1 MDAYNALRVAA
12 DRGGVSLASIG
23 RVMGRPDNY
32 VSNNISRGSIP
43 RCDTMA
49 RMADVC
55 GYKLALVPPDE
66 LTEGALVIDPASDR
80 EGDPLPRGGRFK

>member
-1 MDAYNALRVAA
+1 MDAYSALRIAA
-12 DRGGVSLASIG
+12 ERGGVSLARIG
-23 RVMGRPDNY
+23 RVMGRPDNF

-55 GYKLALVPPDE
+55 GYKLALVPADE
-66 LTEGALVIDPASDR
+66 LTTGALVIDPSS
-80 EGDPLPRGGRFK
+80 EKESQ